1 MTSPTVH
8 TAVGAATGGLV
19 TVAILAS
26 LGLKPRQAPQ
36 SPPPVAPGTGPASGN
51 AQLVDLLRSIDGKLD
66 SKLVETPTTAG
77 EALHRIGFVLE
88 SSSKTLDRDLDR
100 IGRELQALQHEVAG
114 VRHDLDGIL
123 GALRR

>member
-8 TAVGAATGGLV
+8 TAVAAATGGLV

-26 LGLKPRQAPQ
+26 LGLAPRQAPQ